1 MMAERTLR
9 VLEFTRIR
17 EILAEGAL
25 TETGA
30 ERCRSLTPWDDLY
43 SVNAAQEETEEATV
57 ILQYTESVSKL
68 YSRGLWMRSYS
79 MTTASLHTT
88 SGAKERVLSCKSLF
102 SISSSKASTGMS
114 SSSGIVETSMP

>member
-30 ERCRSLTPWDDLY
+30 ERGRSLTPWDDLY

-57 ILQYTESVSKL
+57 ILQYTGGHPMIAFPDV
-68 YSRGLWMRSYS
+68 RPACRD
-79 MTTASLHTT
+79 
-88 SGAKERVLSCKSLF
+88 
-102 SISSSKASTGMS
+102 
-114 SSSGIVETSMP
+114 